1 MTEDEVKQLAKALA
15 ANRILEGLPSK
26 EKVSEIITLEIRR
39 QAFGL
44 YDREARTL
52 MGESVEKEIRGQLR
66 QVVQSWIEEHVPPV
80 LAGLKPNTKWLEEL
94 ITAEVDLLKG
104 KVAQMVREE
113 TSRLISQA
121 IGVQIG
127 AKVAKLLSLFDKVL
141 IQG

>member
-1 MTEDEVKQLAKALA
+1 MTDEELRQLAKALA
-15 ANRILEGLPSK
+15 SARIMEGLPSK
-26 EKVSEIITLEIRR
+26 EKVAEIINAEIRR

-52 MGESVEKEIRGQLR
+52 MGESVKSEIRGQIR
-66 QVVQSWIEEHVPPV
+66 QVVKAWIEEHVPPA
-80 LAGLKPNTKWLEEL
+80 LAQIKPNTVWFEGL
-94 ITAEVDLLKG
+94 ITAEIELIKE
-104 KVAQMVREE
+104 KVSQLVREE
-113 TSRLISQA
+113 TQRLISQA